1 MTVWIETTSRP
12 ESQMLE
18 LTLARSPGDEHA
30 RTAVLGTK
38 DALSLYQS
46 VGDHLWSLAGPPPD
60 IALTV
65 AESTIVEAV
74 GAALNVLPA
83 SQRRLFAVALRNGIS
98 QAPRVREK
106 LSAILEKGSAAGIHG
121 HM

>member
-1 MTVWIETTSRP
+1 MAVWIVTSSPP
-12 ESQMLE
+12 ECQTLQV
-18 LTLARSPGDEHA
+18 TLACSPGDEHA
-30 RTAVLGTK
+30 RTAALGTK

-46 VGDHLWSLAGPPPD
+46 IGDHLWSLAGPPPD

-83 SQRRLFAVALRNGIS
+83 SQRRLFAAAFRNGIS

-121 HM
+121 HT